1 VNLEKRRL
9 KHVLRHL
16 GVAEVATE
24 ITEQLLLIPLHER
37 LEGRRILIPAT
48 AAEQFL
54 IGKPADHTACP
65 GSRSRHAV
73 ATART

>member
-24 ITEQLLLIPLHER
+24 ITEQLVLIPLHER
-37 LEGRRILIPAT
+37 LEGRRILVSAA

-54 IGKPADHTACP
+54 IGKPASHAACS
-65 GSRSRHAV
+65 GSRNGPVV
-73 ATART
+73 ATTRT